1 MMFGKKSPGE
11 QRNQV
16 GVETQEVHAM
26 PSSPI
31 SGSLEVV
38 GIMGGRAKR
47 GGRLVSGENHYP
59 FLGVAPTPLR
69 LARPRHIRGIP
80 TDRIKF
86 DVKTMNIASLP
97 LPHFSPQSSQITK
110 TVQEMNLE
118 GWVLAGKTHH
128 EGFFGLTPYTHL
140 VFLRPRL

>member
-1 MMFGKKSPGE
+1 MFGKKSPRE

-31 SGSLEVV
+31 SESFEVV
-38 GIMGGRAKR
+38 GHIEGMAKK
-47 GGRLVSGENHYP
+47 GWRLVSRENHYL
-59 FLGVAPTPLR
+59 FLGVATTTLR
-69 LARPRHIRGIP
+69 FARPRQIRGIP

-86 DVKTMNIASLP
+86 DVKTMDIASLP
-97 LPHFSPQSSQITK
+97 LPHFSPQNSQITK
-110 TVQEMNLE
+110 TVQEMNRE